1 MSLPPT
7 EAMRVV
13 ADGILRWPAT
23 SHLGAT
29 DVLIW
34 WRKPGYIHVALRGPA
49 QRLAQRKQHPLNN
62 RGGRL
67 DLALQAAVGLPAQR
81 ANYGGPGMQ
90 TMEDGETHIDSV
102 LDGIQQIVHA
112 AVQQHGDPEPDY
124 ELVTLMPD
132 EGAPWSPQNDPTPY
146 YSARKKKVLSTRRP
160 PWIVTVDAD
169 EQAQAAGHKTTL
181 GADVCQ
187 LLPRIERC
195 GPTVVGVLSERKHF
209 EFLVTHSMAPGSR
222 AGQDDLS
229 HAANTIRACGGML
242 LPSLAIGAVPAT
254 IFGTL
259 VLVCA
264 VNLPLLGLRPYR
276 SRTRADWPV
285 TVYGT
290 DAWTVVTRDVLS
302 RGSRELFGEL
312 TGNRQIGY
320 SDFFW
325 VHGAPPATG
334 AMMRPEDVVPLTGTK
349 QLASVLVKRA
359 KPWPRGLTQAQ
370 MDQRKAAF
378 AMKVDYYPYVEA
390 KVNGI
395 LPLSCLP
402 LAVIP
407 ACRKQYLAFLRS
419 AGFDGDVL
427 TVDLPASAADAI
439 ESKTSSN
446 ITDELSWQYAWSVR
460 DAVLHYAASEPNKRI
475 FAVEES

>member
-1 MSLPPT
+1 MSLPPS

-13 ADGILRWPAT
+13 ADGILRWHGT
-23 SHLGAT
+23 QHLGAT

-49 QRLAQRKQHPLNN
+49 ARLAQRKQHPLNN
-62 RGGRL
+62 RKGWL

-81 ANYGGPGMQ
+81 ANYGGPDMQ
-90 TMEDGETHIDSV
+90 TMEDGDPYIDSV
-102 LDGIQQIVHA
+102 LEGIETTVSA
-112 AVQQHGDPEPDY
+112 AVQQHGDPEPT
-124 ELVTLMPD
+124 LVFATLMPE
-132 EGAPWSPQNDPTPY
+132 EGSPWSPQNDPSPY
-146 YSARKKKVLSTRRP
+146 YSARKKKVLSTRKP
-160 PWIVTVDAD
+160 EWLVTVDAD
-169 EQAQAAGHKTTL
+169 EQAQASGTKTTL

-187 LLPRIERC
+187 LMPRIERC
-195 GPTVVGVLSERKHF
+195 GPTVVGMLPERKHF
-209 EFLVTHSMAPGSR
+209 EFLVTHSLAPGAR
-222 AGQDDLS
+222 HGQDDLS
-229 HAANTIRACGGML
+229 HAASTIKSCGGLL
-242 LPSLAIGAVPAT
+242 LPSLAIGHVPAT
-254 IFGTL
+254 FFGTL

-276 SRTRADWPV
+276 SRSNWPV

-325 VHGAPPATG
+325 VLGSPPATG
-334 AMMRPEDVVPLTGTK
+334 AMTRPEDVVPLAGTK
-349 QLASVLVKRA
+349 QLATKLLKRA

-370 MDQRKAAF
+370 MQERKDRF
-378 AMKVDYYPYVEA
+378 AMKADYYPYVEA

-395 LPLSCLP
+395 LPLSCFP
-402 LAVIP
+402 LAVVP
-407 ACRKQYLAFLRS
+407 ECRKQYLTFLRA

-427 TVDLPASAADAI
+427 TVDLPVAAADAI
-439 ESKTSSN
+439 EERSSSN
-446 ITDELSWQYAWSVR
+446 IRDELSWQYAWSVR
-460 DAVLHYAASEPNKRI
+460 DAVLHYAAQSPNMRI